1 MFWGKERVYVE
12 CGEEGGRAAVSGLNE
27 MIQGKP
33 EKNRLEGH
41 EVDLL
46 GKEDKEHVTGMT

>member
-33 EKNRLEGH
+33 EKNHLEGH